1 MRSLILS
8 FFLSI
13 VVIGLSSAQDSGSQS
28 SSQPRPDTE
37 RQSVRRDSAKQLEL
51 KLGLLKEFLPL
62 NEEQTAQ
69 VKVILEETYTSDEL
83 ELPEDA
89 PEGGGVVSLKSIL
102 DKKNA
107 KIEEQ
112 QTRIKA
118 LLNDDQQEKYEL
130 YLEAQQKQEQ
140 RKVPTKRNEL
150 VK

>member
-1 MRSLILS
+1 MRSLILL
-8 FFLSI
+8 FFLS
-13 VVIGLSSAQDSGSQS
+13 VVIIGVSSAQQSVSQS
-28 SSQPRPDTE
+28 SSQSRSDSE
-37 RQSVRRDSAKQLEL
+37 RNSVKMDPTKQLEL

-89 PEGGGVVSLKSIL
+89 PEGGGVVSLKSIM

-107 KIEEQ
+107 RIEEQ
-112 QTRIKA
+112 QARIKA
-118 LLNDDQQEKYEL
+118 LLNDDQQKKYEM

-140 RKVPTKRNEL
+140 RKVPTKGNEL